1 MCILMNK
8 CFNFC
13 ELMKNSLP
21 LIPIFQVWRYNV
33 DVLDVCTVIGKLLL
47 NTCFHISG
55 KLSWRE
61 EGYSLISTSY
71 CLIMKFNRTSLS
83 MTVTCGK

>member
-21 LIPIFQVWRYNV
+21 LIPIFQVLRYNV
-33 DVLDVCTVIGKLLL
+33 DVLDVCTVVGKLLL
-47 NTCFHISG
+47 NTYFHTSG

-61 EGYSLISTSY
+61 EGASMSYS
-71 CLIMKFNRTSLS
+71 LIMKFNRTSLS